1 MRSRRA
7 PEDDATH
14 VPVEKR
20 LSGDFGSPLELMTSK
35 DLSPEQK
42 RHVLEVW
49 LQDLEAQPESA
60 EKRELHAAIWEA
72 LTSLD
77 ASAVHRRD

>member
-1 MRSRRA
+1 
-7 PEDDATH
+7 
-14 VPVEKR
+14 
-20 LSGDFGSPLELMTSK
+20 MTSK